1 MASRNPTGAL
11 RFSFSTLALAAAFA
25 GAFQSVRAGETAQD
39 EPTAPRDLFIT
50 HATLMTVTHGTI
62 ADGTLSLHEGRIVAV
77 GKDIAIPAGAE
88 VIDAGGRYVT
98 PGIVEAHAHVG
109 MGGRY
114 DPQDTNE
121 MAAKPWGQLSGPVQA
136 DLRIRDSIKTDDNA
150 FYLLLASGQTTDLE
164 LPGSANLFGGQAAP
178 IKLKVGR
185 SREEMFIKDAPV
197 ALKIACGDTPARVWK
212 GKGVGV
218 DKPEDVIVER
228 RTLYAAAK
236 AYTEAK
242 AEYRRKVAAG
252 DRHAVPPPVDLK
264 LEAIGKLFTG
274 EALLELHCHRAES
287 IREEMAA
294 AHDYGFVLRTI
305 HHGTEAYKIASDIA
319 AHGSGVLVMSDMWGG
334 SPQTEQGIPW
344 TLEILK
350 AHGVKVLALHG
361 EVMSVSRRLT
371 QEAGKALRYETGAFD
386 RNEALALV
394 TLNAAW
400 VFGLENRIGS
410 LDVGKDADVVIW
422 DGDPLSTYGH
432 ADKVFIEGRL
442 YFDQSLPGLGL
453 VAQDAAP

>member
-1 MASRNPTGAL
+1 MQETRRLPARAAASIMAFT
-11 RFSFSTLALAAAFA
+11 ALAGTASADPA
-25 GAFQSVRAGETAQD
+25 GAAQT
-39 EPTAPRDLFIT
+39 PPRDLVIT

-62 ADGTLSLHEGRIVAV
+62 AGGSLSLHEGRIVAV
-77 GKDIAIPAGAE
+77 GRDIPIPAGAE
-88 VIDAGGRYVT
+88 VIDAAGRYVT

-121 MAAKPWGQLSGPVQA
+121 MAAKPWGRLSGPVQA
-136 DLRIRDSIKTDDNA
+136 DLRIRDSIKTDDYG

-164 LPGSANLFGGQAAP
+164 LPGSADLFGGQAAP

-185 SREEMFIKDAPV
+185 PREDMFIKDAPL

-218 DKPEDVIVER
+218 DKPEDVIGAR
-228 RTLYAAAK
+228 RKVYAAAK
-236 AYTEAK
+236 SYLEAK
-242 AEYRRKVAAG
+242 EEYRRKVTAG
-252 DRHAVPPPVDLK
+252 DQGAEPPPIDPK
-264 LEAIGKLFTG
+264 LEAVGKLFTG
-274 EALLELHCHRAES
+274 EALLEMHCHRAES
-287 IREEMAA
+287 MREEMAA

-305 HHGTEAYKIASDIA
+305 HHGTEAYEIGSDIA
-319 AHGSGVLVMSDMWGG
+319 AHGSGVLVMSDVWGG
-334 SPQTEQGIPW
+334 SPQTEHGIPW

-350 AHGVKVLALHG
+350 AHGVKVVALHG
-361 EVMSVSRRLT
+361 EVLSVSRRLT

-386 RNEALALV
+386 RDAALALV

-453 VAQDAAP
+453 VAEDGAP